1 MGAQTIVIF
10 HTDSWFQAPIK
21 KNTRQG
27 NVFCSKHTCVQW
39 YSRCGSVAGTW
50 LSQEEGRKSRKLKA
64 LMTGPSGRDH
74 KLSQLAAERLVLN
87 SDPACCTFV
96 LQRDLILFI
105 KPGVAYSMLSTAYN
119 YTSISGRARPQ
130 MVQLQFHFSVLTFG
144 GERQKKKGIF
154 GEEEIW
160 EYIRFKTPLWLENF
174 PPLDTGAIIIL
185 TCCGLYYVKSVQDF
199 LVSD

>member
-1 MGAQTIVIF
+1 M
-10 HTDSWFQAPIK
+10 
-21 KNTRQG
+21 
-27 NVFCSKHTCVQW
+27 FCSKHTCVQW

-50 LSQEEGRKSRKLKA
+50 LSQEEGQKSRKLKA

-105 KPGVAYSMLSTAYN
+105 KPGVAYSLLSTAYN

-144 GERQKKKGIF
+144 GERESRREYLARKKYESTF
-154 GEEEIW
+154 AS
-160 EYIRFKTPLWLENF
+160 RHFSDFLVNF

-185 TCCGLYYVKSVQDF
+185 TCCGLYYLK
-199 LVSD
+199 